1 MVRRADIHRAAAPR
15 HVDLEVP
22 EVALVVVAHPDDAEF
37 QCGGTLAKW
46 ARLGAR
52 IHHLVLTDGSKG
64 TWDAT
69 ADQTALVATR
79 RREQQRAA
87 DLLGGG
93 EVTFLDQ
100 VDGELRSDV
109 PLRDRVAGII
119 RQVRPGVVLGH
130 DPWTR
135 YRLHPDHAAAGRLCV
150 EGIVAARD
158 PWFARDL
165 LDDGLE
171 PHRPSALLLFEP
183 DVADHAESF
192 TPDDLDRKVAAL
204 LAHESQHETTH
215 LHHSRSADATDPY
228 ESFRRREH
236 DLAVAAGAWAGVGL
250 AEAFHL
256 IDDQL

>member
-1 MVRRADIHRAAAPR
+1 MVRRADLHHARPPRSADLAAPS
-15 HVDLEVP
+15 
-22 EVALVVVAHPDDAEF
+22 VALVVVAHPDDAEF

-46 ARLGAR
+46 ARQGTRL
-52 IHHLVLTDGSKG
+52 HHLVLTDGSKG
-64 TWDAT
+64 TWDAA
-69 ADQTALVATR
+69 ADPTALATTR
-79 RREQQRAA
+79 RAEQRRAA
-87 DLLGGG
+87 ELLGGG

-100 VDGELRSDV
+100 VDGELHSTV
-109 PLRDRVAGII
+109 PLRDEVARVI
-119 RQVRPGVVLGH
+119 RQVRPDVILGH

-158 PWFARDL
+158 PFFARHL
-165 LDDGLE
+165 LAEGLD
-171 PHRPSALLLFEP
+171 PYRPDALLLFEP
-183 DVADHAESF
+183 DVADHAETF
-192 TPDDLDRKVAAL
+192 TQEDLDRKVAAL

-215 LHHSRSADATDPY
+215 LHHSRSGDGDDPY

-236 DLAVAAGAWAGVGL
+236 DLAAAAGAWADAPF